1 MSEEVIVFYIGFLIG
16 FIIGFL
22 LKPCE
27 YPVLSKKGV
36 KKENE

>member
-1 MSEEVIVFYIGFLIG
+1 
-16 FIIGFL
+16 L

-36 KKENE
+36 KKENEWKGT